1 MNILLVST
9 LASAVISAALAF
21 GSAWKIQSWRMDAQE
36 KQRAEQIIETQKL
49 VFRKYEV
56 DQERVHTAQ
65 NTAVLRQRDLLNV
78 LNAARDELDGLRRTS
93 DEANRRIAAASADAL
108 RQYATTANAVL
119 AECTRAYLGVAEKA
133 QGHANDVGTL
143 TEAWPSR

>member
-108 RQYATTANAVL
+108 RQYATTANSVL

-143 TEAWPSR
+143 TEAWPKP

>member
-36 KQRAEQIIETQKL
+36 KQRAAQIIETQKQA
-49 VFRKYEV
+49 FRRYEV
-56 DQERVHTAQ
+56 DQAKIQDAYAAATARAQ
-65 NTAVLRQRDLLNV
+65 KLLV
-78 LNAARDELDGLRRTS
+78 DVNAARNDLDGLRRTS
-93 DEANRRIAAASADAL
+93 DEANRRIAAASQDAL
-108 RQYATTANAVL
+108 RQYATTANTVL

-143 TEAWPSR
+143 TEAWPKP

>member
-143 TEAWPSR
+143 TEAWPKK